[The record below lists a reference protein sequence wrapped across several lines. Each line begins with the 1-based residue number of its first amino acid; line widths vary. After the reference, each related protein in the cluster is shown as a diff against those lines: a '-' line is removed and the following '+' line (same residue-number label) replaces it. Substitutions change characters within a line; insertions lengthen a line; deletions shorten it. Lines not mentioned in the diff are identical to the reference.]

1 MSFKGSKTE
10 DQKDEAL
17 PARRPPITRQTPALR
32 KQVGSKH
39 HVMECIWPVNE
50 S

>member
-32 KQVGSKH
+32 ETGGLKTSCYGMHLARK
-39 HVMECIWPVNE
+39 
-50 S
+50 